1 MEAMFRTVISLKVA
15 AIPHRHLYKTDP
27 DNGEDGSGEDRDDGD
42 DDSQLGFL
50 TIVSHDV
57 LYIHDLPS
65 LP

>member
-1 MEAMFRTVISLKVA
+1 MLSHSACLFQ
-15 AIPHRHLYKTDP
+15 TDP